1 MARLP
6 LLLALLAVAA
16 CAPSAPLAPPPSV
29 AEVEGVAYTM
39 SAEEE
44 VFLDTLQARTFRWFW
59 ETTPENGLTHDRYPS
74 RDFSSVAAIGFALP
88 AYGIGAERGFVTR
101 AAAAERTLTTL
112 RTLYTAPQG
121 PEQVGTAGHRGYFYH
136 FLEYDDA
143 TRFRNVEL
151 STIDTALLMA
161 GVLFSR
167 EYFDGTAEAEQDI
180 RAYADSLYQRVEWP
194 WFRKPGDTR
203 LTMGWHPETDFL
215 RADWRGYNEAMILYL
230 LGLGSPTHPLDASV
244 WPTWTSTYEWE
255 DFYGYEHVNFTPL
268 FGHQYSHMFVDFR
281 GIQDQWMRDRSAEEG
296 EPIDYFENSRRAT
309 LSQQAYAIDNP
320 GGWADYSAEIWGLT
334 ASDGPSDAA
343 VEVNGEERQF
353 HTYWARGASTDHV
366 NDDGTLTPTAAGG
379 SIPFAPEIT
388 IPTLMAMAERYPALW
403 TDDYGFRDAV
413 NPTFTFEDVQIK
425 RNSEVTP
432 YGWVDHDYLGIDQ
445 GPILIMAENYRTGLV
460 WETLKR
466 SPYLVRGLQ
475 RAGFEGGW
483 LDGARAE
490 AVEALDLPP
499 ARVAEGPGAD
509 RLLVVV
515 LGSSTAEGTGPTHR
529 DSTWVNRF
537 RTHLEGVD
545 ARFDVLNL
553 ARGGYATF
561 HLMPT
566 GTVAPDHIRNAPDP
580 ARNIDA
586 ALARNPDAIVINL
599 PSNDAAYGVDA
610 ATQMANFD
618 AMIAKA
624 NAAGVPV
631 WITTT
636 QPRDFSD
643 PEQVAVQRAVRDQI
657 RARYGDRAIDFWTG
671 FEDTDGG
678 QDADWGSGDNVHYND
693 AAHRVFFERVRDAGV
708 AATVLAGN

>member
-1 MARLP
+1 MPDPTASDDLLDAVHRASFAYFARKTNW
-6 LLLALLAVAA
+6 A
-16 CAPSAPLAPPPSV
+16 
-29 AEVEGVAYTM
+29 
-39 SAEEE
+39 
-44 VFLDTLQARTFRWFW
+44 
-59 ETTPENGLTHDRYPS
+59 NGLVVDSTMPDSPAS
-74 RDFSSVAAIGFALP
+74 IAAVGFGLSALP
-88 AYGIGAERGFVTR
+88 VAVSRGWVPREAAREIALAAVRFFRDAPQDGAEDGV
-101 AAAAERTLTTL
+101 
-112 RTLYTAPQG
+112 
-121 PEQVGTAGHRGYFYH
+121 GHRGFFYH
-136 FLEYDDA
+136 FLDMVDGRRA
-143 TRFRNVEL
+143 WTSEL
-151 STIDTALLMA
+151 STIDTALLVA
-161 GVLFSR
+161 GLLCAAAF
-167 EYFDGTAEAEQDI
+167 FDDPDDAHEAEI
-180 RAYADSLYQRVEWP
+180 RDGADALYHAVDWEWAMDE
-194 WFRKPGDTR
+194 GETV
-203 LTMGWHPETDFL
+203 TMGWTPERGFL
-215 RADWRGYNEAMILYL
+215 RYRWEGYTEALILYAL
-230 LGLGSPTHPLDASV
+230 AVGSPTHPIPASAFEA
-244 WPTWTSTYEWE
+244 TTRTYKWKRI
-255 DFYGYEHVNFTPL
+255 YGHDVLYAGPL
-268 FGHQYSHMFVDFR
+268 FIHQFSHLWIDFR
-281 GIQDQWMRDRSAEEG
+281 GIQDAAMRAQSAHLG
-296 EPIDYFENSRRAT
+296 APTDYFENSRRAT